1 MARRNRSVKREV
13 VADPIYNNFK
23 ITRFVNKV
31 LIKGKKST
39 AESILYGALEII
51 KDKTKK
57 NPIEVFETA
66 LTNAS
71 PVMEVK
77 SRRVGGSNYQVPIEV
92 RPERAL
98 ALSIRWLV
106 DYARERGG
114 RSMSEKLA
122 GELMDAYNKTGGAIK
137 KREDTHQMAESNKAF
152 AHFRW

>member
-1 MARRNRSVKREV
+1 

-39 AESILYGALEII
+39 AESILYGALDII

-57 NPIEVFETA
+57 NPIEVFEAA
-66 LTNAS
+66 LANAS

-106 DYARERGG
+106 DFARERGG

>member
-1 MARRNRSVKREV
+1 MARRNRRVKREV

>member
-1 MARRNRSVKREV
+1 VKREV